1 MICSALNLPIGSQKT
16 PPDSEFRNP
25 ADLVN
30 QFAFLA
36 RMLPFIPRRAILCS
50 PARLDRRW
58 KRRYRRNYITDYCRH
73 PFHLRAL
80 KLPKVT
86 LLRPALLMLQCIPSS
101 IPRSLV
107 LSVSSMSKQQPP
119 EGNTLGGPDKNA
131 VRRASRIQN
140 GADRD
145 LTPTSSA
152 CRPLVGTTFFPGT
165 LEPPTFPKCFPL
177 GRQKAVSILWQNR

>member
-1 MICSALNLPIGSQKT
+1 MICSALDLPIGSQKT
-16 PPDSEFRNP
+16 PPDPEFRNP

-30 QFAFLA
+30 QLAFLA
-36 RMLPFIPRRAILCS
+36 RMLPFVPHRAILCF

-58 KRRYRRNYITDYCRH
+58 KRRYRRGYITDYNRH

-86 LLRPALLMLQCIPSS
+86 LLRPALLLVQCIPSS
-101 IPRSLV
+101 IRGGSPQRI
-107 LSVSSMSKQQPP
+107 SSMGEEQPH

-131 VRRASRIQN
+131 ARRPSRIQN
-140 GADRD
+140 GADRG
-145 LTPTSSA
+145 LTPTSRA

-165 LEPPTFPKCFPL
+165 LKPPTFPKCFPL
-177 GRQKAVSILWQNR
+177 GRQKVVSILWQNR